1 MLRKA
6 TRDVKPVSALVPAF
20 TLRFVTRSVTAA
32 VRAGRFRGRGP
43 GEAGLV
49 ASPPM
54 PNAFLGITAG
64 IAAALSFGAGDFSG
78 GLAARRAGGILV
90 AAAVQWVG
98 LLALLVG
105 AAILRPPLPDAG
117 ALGIGLAAGVA
128 GGLGLAALYAGLALG
143 AMGLVTALSS
153 LGSVVIPVLVGAL
166 SGTLLAPL
174 QLAGVGLAGL
184 AAMTAG
190 GASRAGVSRAALALA
205 GVAALAF
212 GSWYVLLDLA
222 AAAGDP
228 LWILVASRVSS
239 AVLISA
245 VVVARGRSATVR
257 DVAPLVVLAGLLDVG
272 GNIGFVVAR
281 DAIPVGLAAAL
292 SGLYP
297 LITMLLARFV
307 LGEALPRLGLVA
319 VALAITAV
327 ALISLG

>member
-1 MLRKA
+1 
-6 TRDVKPVSALVPAF
+6 
-20 TLRFVTRSVTAA
+20 
-32 VRAGRFRGRGP
+32 
-43 GEAGLV
+43 
-49 ASPPM
+49 M
-54 PNAFLGITAG
+54 PTAFLGITAG

-78 GLAARRAGGILV
+78 GLAARRAGGFLV

-105 AAILRPPLPDAG
+105 VVVLRPPAPDVG

-166 SGTLLAPL
+166 TGTVLAPL
-174 QLAGVGLAGL
+174 QLAGVGLAAI

-205 GVAALAF
+205 GVAALAL
-212 GSWYVLLDLA
+212 GSWYVLLDVA
-222 AAAGDP
+222 ASAGDP
-228 LWILVASRVSS
+228 LWVLLASRASS
-239 AVLISA
+239 AVFISA
-245 VVVARGRSATVR
+245 VVAVRGRPSGLRQVG
-257 DVAPLVVLAGLLDVG
+257 PLVVLAGLLDLG
-272 GNIGFVVAR
+272 GNIGFVIAR

-297 LITMLLARFV
+297 LVTMLLARV
-307 LGEALPRLGLVA
+307 ILGEALPRLGLVA

>member
-1 MLRKA
+1 M
-6 TRDVKPVSALVPAF
+6 P
-20 TLRFVTRSVTAA
+20 TAI
-32 VRAGRFRGRGP
+32 
-43 GEAGLV
+43 
-49 ASPPM
+49 
-54 PNAFLGITAG
+54 LGITAG
-64 IAAALSFGAGDFSG
+64 IAAAMSFGAGDFSG
-78 GLAARRAGGILV
+78 GLAARRAGGLLV

-105 AAILRPPLPDAG
+105 AVVLRPPAPDGG
-117 ALGIGLAAGVA
+117 ALGVGLAAGVA
-128 GGLGLAALYAGLALG
+128 GGIGLAALYAGLALG
-143 AMGLVTALSS
+143 AMGLVAALSS
-153 LGSVVIPVLVGAL
+153 LGSVVIPVLFGAIT
-166 SGTLLAPL
+166 GTVLAPL
-174 QLAGVGLAGL
+174 QLAGVGLAGI

-228 LWILVASRVSS
+228 LWVLLASRASS
-239 AVLISA
+239 AVLVTG
-245 VVVARGRSATVR
+245 VVVTRGRAGALR
-257 DVAPLVVLAGLLDVG
+257 GVAPLVVLAGLLDVG

-297 LITMLLARFV
+297 LVTMLLARVV

-319 VALAITAV
+319 VGLAITAV
-327 ALISLG
+327 VLISLG

>member
-1 MLRKA
+1 
-6 TRDVKPVSALVPAF
+6 
-20 TLRFVTRSVTAA
+20 
-32 VRAGRFRGRGP
+32 
-43 GEAGLV
+43 
-49 ASPPM
+49 M
-54 PNAFLGITAG
+54 PTAFLGISAG

-78 GLAARRAGGILV
+78 GMAARRAGGLAV

-105 AAILRPPLPDAG
+105 AAILRPALPDGG
-117 ALGIGLAAGVA
+117 ALGIGLAAGIA
-128 GGLGLAALYAGLALG
+128 GGIGLAALYAGLALG
-143 AMGLVTALSS
+143 AMGLVAALSS

-166 SGTLLAPL
+166 TGTLLAPL
-174 QLAGVGLAGL
+174 QLGGVGLAGV

-205 GVAALAF
+205 GVAAVAF

-228 LWILVASRVSS
+228 LWVLLASRLSS
-239 AVLISA
+239 AVLISG
-245 VVVARGRSATVR
+245 VVAVRGRPSGLR

-281 DAIPVGLAAAL
+281 DTIPVGLAAAL

-297 LITMLLARFV
+297 LVTMLLARV
-307 LGEALPRLGLVA
+307 VIGEALPRLGLIA
-319 VALAITAV
+319 VGLAIAAV
-327 ALISLG
+327 ALISVG

>member
-6 TRDVKPVSALVPAF
+6 TRDVKPISALVPPP
-20 TLRFVTRSVTAA
+20 TLRFVTRSVSSALRT
-32 VRAGRFRGRGP
+32 GRFRGRAP
-43 GEAGLV
+43 VVAGLV

-54 PNAFLGITAG
+54 PTAFLGITAG

-78 GLAARRAGGILV
+78 GLAARRAGGLLV

-105 AAILRPPLPDAG
+105 AVVLRPDAPDVG

-128 GGLGLAALYAGLALG
+128 GGIGLAALYAGLALG

-166 SGTLLAPL
+166 TGTVLAPL
-174 QLAGVGLAGL
+174 QLAGVALAAI

-205 GVAALAF
+205 GVAAVAF

-222 AAAGDP
+222 AE
-228 LWILVASRVSS
+228 RRRS
-239 AVLISA
+239 AVGPARQPRLFGRPHQRR
-245 VVVARGRSATVR
+245 RGRARASVAACARWRRSWCSPVCSTSAATSASWSR
-257 DVAPLVVLAGLLDVG
+257 GTRSPSGW
-272 GNIGFVVAR
+272 R
-281 DAIPVGLAAAL
+281 RRSAACIR
-292 SGLYP
+292 S
-297 LITMLLARFV
+297 
-307 LGEALPRLGLVA
+307 
-319 VALAITAV
+319 
-327 ALISLG
+327 